1 VSEQSG
7 ISGVSGR
14 VHRVTEVEAW
24 TCAFDLPKPIVFRH
38 GEMRE
43 REYVIVRVATSTGIE
58 GVAYALSRGAPTAAF
73 IRSVLAPLILGEDAL
88 FIPRIRERI
97 EHELL
102 QLGTDGVPERA
113 ISLLDIGLWDIKAK
127 VAGLPLWRLLGGY
140 RTEIPALLMDWYPTG
155 QETADELVAEFEAR
169 VAEGYRAL
177 KIHCAGEAE
186 WLADV
191 LAEARHRFGR
201 SVDLVVDAGMAWRD
215 PQEAVAAIGLFEFL
229 RPSWIED
236 PFRGDQTDWLRR
248 VREQVK
254 VPVAAG
260 DEVASPEAIR
270 RLMAAE
276 AVDVVRLDAA
286 SQGGISEFA
295 ALAHE
300 ARVRGLR
307 ISPHA
312 YPEIH
317 RHCAFAFPGL
327 SCLEMFAPG
336 TRFDACEQ
344 FIRPSSLVRP
354 VNGQISAPERTGL
367 GLDLDWAAVHAAA
380 VDGPERFAG
389 PESRDH
395 GTPGE

>member
-1 VSEQSG
+1 VSEHSG
-7 ISGVSGR
+7 ISEISGR
-14 VHRVTEVEAW
+14 KHLITDVEAW
-24 TCAFDLPKPIVFRH
+24 TCVFDLPKPIILSH
-38 GEMRE
+38 GEIRE
-43 REYVIVRVATSTGIE
+43 REYVIVRVTTSTGIQ
-58 GVAYALSRGAPTAAF
+58 GVAYALSRGAPTGAF
-73 IRSVLAPLILGEDAL
+73 IRSALAPLIRGEDAL
-88 FIPRIRERI
+88 CIPRIREKI

-102 QLGTDGVPERA
+102 LLGTDGVPERA

-140 RTEIPALLMDWYPTG
+140 RSEIPALLFDWYPTG
-155 QETADELVAEFEAR
+155 QETADELSAEFEAR

-177 KIHCAGEAE
+177 KIRCPGDAE

-201 SVDLVVDAGMAWRD
+201 SVDLVVDAAMAWRD

-229 RPSWIED
+229 RPAWIED
-236 PFRGDQTDWLRR
+236 PFRGDQADWLRR

-260 DEVASPEAIR
+260 DEVASPGAIR

-276 AVDVVRLDAA
+276 AVDVVRLDATT
-286 SQGGISEFA
+286 QGGISGFA

-307 ISPHA
+307 ICAHA

-317 RHCAFAFPGL
+317 QHCAFAFPGL
-327 SCLEMFAPG
+327 GCLEIFAPG
-336 TRFDACEQ
+336 TRFDSCEQ
-344 FIRPSSLVRP
+344 FIRPSSLVRS
-354 VNGQISAPERTGL
+354 VNGQVSAPERTGL
-367 GLDLDWAAVHAAA
+367 GIDLNWAAVHAAA
-380 VDGPERFAG
+380 IDGPERSAG
-389 PESRDH
+389 PSSRDH
-395 GTPGE
+395 GTPAK

>member
-1 VSEQSG
+1 MGKQSG
-7 ISGVSGR
+7 ISGISGR
-14 VHRVTEVEAW
+14 EHLVTEVEAW
-24 TCAFDLPKPIVFRH
+24 TCVFKLAKPIILKH
-38 GEMRE
+38 SKIRE
-43 REYVIVRVATSTGIE
+43 REYVIVRVTTSTGIQ

-73 IRSVLAPLILGEDAL
+73 IRSALAPLIRGEDAL
-88 FIPRIRERI
+88 CIPRIREKI

-102 QLGTDGVPERA
+102 MLGTDGVPERA

-140 RTEIPALLMDWYPTG
+140 RTEIPALLIDWYPTG
-155 QETADELVAEFEAR
+155 QETADELAAEFEAR

-177 KIHCAGEAE
+177 KIHCPGDAE

-201 SVDLVVDAGMAWRD
+201 SVDLVVDAAMAWRD

-229 RPSWIED
+229 RPAWIED
-236 PFRGDQTDWLRR
+236 PFRGDQADWIRR
-248 VREQVK
+248 VRQQVK
-254 VPVAAG
+254 VPLAAG

-270 RLMAAE
+270 RLMAAD
-276 AVDVVRLDAA
+276 AVDVVRLDATIH
-286 SQGGISEFA
+286 GGISEFA

-307 ISPHA
+307 ISPHV

-317 RHCAFAFPGL
+317 QHCAFAFPGL
-327 SCLEMFAPG
+327 SCLELFAPG
-336 TRFDACEQ
+336 TRFDSYEE

-367 GLDLDWAAVHAAA
+367 GIDLDWAAVHAAA
-380 VDGPERFAG
+380 IDEPERPAG
-389 PESRDH
+389 ASSQDH
-395 GTPGE
+395 GAPGE